1 MTVHREVDL
10 FRVRI
15 GGQRFEIP
23 EAALV
28 GG

>member
-1 MTVHREVDL
+1 MTVRREADL

-15 GGQRFEIP
+15 GDQRFEIP